1 MKICVLESY
10 TYTDPCNAKNI
21 TKSLLIDSSSKP
33 EEVLFRLLLG
43 TIDFKEKYNRKIIK
57 QRNNLFHIPYKVNS
71 RVSKRSVYD
80 CNIEIEGNEDEFEKY
95 IRKNRVN
102 MKIYKNILH
111 EFTSYFYH
119 QNKREFVAS
128 FVNLYRCLE
137 HMSYTFPLV
146 YASKAKEYWGTY
158 KELQSFFEGKGTSE
172 LKFFKRFQEVLINK
186 DIRNLTFEISF
197 ENAPIEIKGTLEKIL
212 KNIYMQ
218 AGVPNEM
225 VESNMVKYDYMLD
238 FIVTCRNRYF
248 HFLASDP
255 RNNLKI
261 KEINMDYFFEAVN
274 IHMAN
279 WLAYIYSEVVK
290 FSFEQI

>member
-1 MKICVLESY
+1 MTICELESY
-10 TYTDPCNAKNI
+10 LYTDPYTVRNI
-21 TKSLLIDSSSKP
+21 TESLLIDSSSKP

-43 TIDFKEKYNRKIIK
+43 TINFKEKYNGKIVK
-57 QRNNLFHIPYKVNS
+57 QRNNFFHIPYKVNS
-71 RVSKRSVYD
+71 RVSKKNIYD
-80 CNIEIEGNEDEFEKY
+80 CNIEIEGNEDAFEKY

-102 MKIYKNILH
+102 VKIYKNILH

-119 QNKREFVAS
+119 ENKKEFVAS

-172 LKFFKRFQEVLINK
+172 LKFFKRFQKVLIDE

-197 ENAPIEIKGTLEKIL
+197 ESAPIEIKDKLENIL
-212 KNIYMQ
+212 KDIYRQ
-218 AGVPNEM
+218 AGVPSEM
-225 VESNMVKYDYMLD
+225 IDSNMVKYDYMLE
-238 FIVTCRNRYF
+238 FIITCRNRYF
-248 HFLASDP
+248 HFLASDS
-255 RNNLKI
+255 RNNLQV

-274 IHMAN
+274 IHMVN

-290 FSFEQI
+290 FSFEEI